1 MNWLEFF
8 FGWLIKGQYNVNVL
22 DGIMFWI
29 ELVIVMVLFFT
40 IQDFIEKRRKK
51 K

>member
-8 FGWLIKGQYNVNVL
+8 FGWLIKGQYNISVFDGMMFYLEVILCVVL
-22 DGIMFWI
+22 Y
-29 ELVIVMVLFFT
+29 FT